1 MKIIKEFKQFR
12 EIDLLSDVAI
22 KNMDNEI
29 IMSLL
34 FKYRNKDIGDK
45 LKKIIDKFK
54 YNKDWGQYNTP
65 DEWFE
70 NREYKTF
77 MQYFKRKISKDKYN
91 EIKSQKDNLMS
102 LPCECN
108 IESIG
113 DLNDLSK
120 VVRLKKHTDSV
131 IQDLENIG
139 VKNTSNLS
147 YINMKLLKVYYHR
160 VHSPVPGKIKNI
172 KVVSPED
179 NFFGENNLWIVEIK
193 TKNLG
198 EVFLILVGELSI
210 QDFNFRVKVG
220 DDLEMFEEI
229 GNFNWASQV
238 IILYNRN
245 KFDKK
250 INIKEDK
257 KYFIGE
263 KIY

>member
-12 EIDLLSDVAI
+12 EIDLLSDDTI
-22 KNMDNEI
+22 KNLDNEI

-70 NREYKTF
+70 DKEYTTF
-77 MQYFKRKISKDKYN
+77 MQYFKRKISKDKYD

-113 DLNDLSK
+113 DLDDLSK
-120 VVRLKKHTDSV
+120 VVRLKKHTNSV

-139 VKNTSNLS
+139 VNNTSDLS
-147 YINMKLLKVYYHR
+147 FINMKLLKVYYHR
-160 VHSPVPGKIKNI
+160 VHSPVSGRINDI
-172 KVVSPED
+172 KVVAPED

-193 TKNLG
+193 TKKLG
-198 EVFLILVGELSI
+198 KVFLILVGELSI
-210 QDFNFRVKVG
+210 QDFDFRVKIG
-220 DDLEMFEEI
+220 DEVEMFEEI

-238 IILYNRN
+238 IILYHKN
-245 KFDKK
+245 KFDGK
-250 INIKEDK
+250 IGIEEDE